1 MLKGQPSIIHPNQLC
16 VGCLMGKQFH
26 KSFSKESTLR
36 ANEPLQEIH
45 ADVCGPMKPY
55 LFCKK
60 IIFST
65 FY

>member
-1 MLKGQPSIIHPNQLC
+1 MLKGQPSTIHPNQLC
-16 VGCLMGKQFH
+16 EGYLMGKQFH
-26 KSFSKESTLR
+26 KSFLKESPLR

-45 ADVCGPMKPY
+45 ADVCGSMKPY
-55 LFCKK
+55 LFGKK

>member
-1 MLKGQPSIIHPNQLC
+1 
-16 VGCLMGKQFH
+16 MGKQFH